1 MLSLAQRGLIG
12 GFLGG
17 LGMTAINIPP
27 SLNLL
32 VSGSFK
38 DAHVI
43 ANPNSQQ
50 STRIGDAGP

>member
-27 SLNLL
+27 VSTSWYLVASKTHMSLL
-32 VSGSFK
+32 
-38 DAHVI
+38 I
-43 ANPNSQQ
+43 PIPN
-50 STRIGDAGP
+50 RAPGP